1 MEVPKT
7 MKAVIIE
14 SYKTQPIVKEIPV
27 PIPEKNELFI
37 MHKVVD
43 NLLIKVILFS
53 RSILMQRFKLN
64 LLQ

>member
-27 PIPEKNELFI
+27 PIPEKNEL
-37 MHKVVD
+37 
-43 NLLIKVILFS
+43 LIKA
-53 RSILMQRFKLN
+53 
-64 LLQ
+64 

>member
-27 PIPEKNELFI
+27 PIPEKNEL
-37 MHKVVD
+37 
-43 NLLIKVILFS
+43 LIKVISMVQL
-53 RSILMQRFKLN
+53 IPQV
-64 LLQ
+64 